1 MAKLKIKKGDN
12 VMVIAGKE
20 KGKTG
25 KIVAVDTQ
33 DNRVIVEGVN
43 IVTRA
48 KKPRSAQ
55 DKGGLMKKEA
65 AIDASNVMLVCP
77 ACGKPSK
84 IGVKI
89 VNGEKVRFCKKCGK
103 QFTKVAEKKVSDKT
117 TKTADE
123 KKSEEN
129 K

>member
-33 DNRVIVEGVN
+33 ESRVVVEGVN

-48 KKPRSAQ
+48 RKPRSAQ

-77 ACGKPSK
+77 SCGKPSK

-89 VNGEKVRFCKKCGK
+89 VNGEKVRFCKKMW
-103 QFTKVAEKKVSDKT
+103 KT
-117 TKTADE
+117 IH
-123 KKSEEN
+123 KSSRKESSRQNN
-129 K
+129 KNS

>member
-12 VMVIAGKE
+12 VIIIAGKE
-20 KGKTG
+20 KGKKG
-25 KIVAVDTQ
+25 KVTTVSSS
-33 DNRVIVEGVN
+33 DNKVIVEGIN

-48 KKPRSAQ
+48 RKPRSAQ
-55 DKGGLMKKEA
+55 DKGGLFKKEA
-65 AIDASNVMLVCP
+65 PIDASNVMLVCP
-77 ACGKPSK
+77 SCGNPSK
-84 IGVKI
+84 VGVKE
-89 VNGEKVRFCKKCGK
+89 VNGQKVRFCKKCGK
-103 QFTKVAEKKVSDKT
+103 ELGKVADKKASEKT

>member
-20 KGKTG
+20 KGKKG
-25 KIVAVDTQ
+25 KIVAVDTKES
-33 DNRVIVEGVN
+33 RVIVEGVN

-55 DKGGLMKKEA
+55 DKGGLMKKESP
-65 AIDASNVMLVCP
+65 IDVSNVMLVCP
-77 ACGKPSK
+77 SCGKPSK
-84 IGVKI
+84 IGVKV

-103 QFTKVAEKKVSDKT
+103 ELSKVAEKKASEKT

-123 KKSEEN
+123 KKSEES

>member
-20 KGKTG
+20 KGKKG
-25 KIVAVDTQ
+25 KIAAVDVKG
-33 DNRVIVEGVN
+33 NKVIVEGVN
-43 IVTRA
+43 VVTRA
-48 KKPRSAQ
+48 RKPRSAQ

-77 ACGKPSK
+77 SCGNPSK
-84 IGVKI
+84 IGIKEVDGK
-89 VNGEKVRFCKKCGK
+89 KVRFCKKCGK
-103 QFTKVAEKKVSDKT
+103 EFTKVAEKKASEKT
-117 TKTADE
+117 TKKADE
-123 KKSEEN
+123 NKSEEN

>member
-1 MAKLKIKKGDN
+1 MAKYNVKKGDN
-12 VMVIAGKE
+12 VIVIAGKE
-20 KGKTG
+20 KGKKG
-25 KIVAVDTQ
+25 KIATVNARDGKV
-33 DNRVIVEGVN
+33 VVEGVN

-55 DKGGLMKKEA
+55 DKGGLIKKEA
-65 AIDASNVMLVCP
+65 PIDISNVMLICP
-77 ACGKPSK
+77 ICGKPSRVGIREVDGK
-84 IGVKI
+84 
-89 VNGEKVRFCKKCGK
+89 KVRFCKKCK
-103 QFTKVAEKKVSDKT
+103 KEFTKVAEKKTSEKT